1 MTVYTE
7 GRPEVGSEVHTDD
20 IYIEKPSYVS
30 GVTEGVISDC
40 VVSYSV
46 DGKVF
51 TDVDTVLTDDN
62 NVIANIPRYMYL
74 KFSQDVA
81 ITEE

>member
-1 MTVYTE
+1 MVTRNIKKDTATQVNANLIGVKVLPGE
-7 GRPEVGSEVHTDD
+7 G
-20 IYIEKPSYVS
+20 
-30 GVTEGVISDC
+30 EGINC

>member
-1 MTVYTE
+1 MVTRNITKDTATQVNANLIGVKVLPGE
-7 GRPEVGSEVHTDD
+7 G
-20 IYIEKPSYVS
+20 
-30 GVTEGVISDC
+30 EGINC

-46 DGKVF
+46 DGD
-51 TDVDTVLTDDN
+51 TYTAVDPVLTDDN
-62 NVIANIPRYMYL
+62 NVIANIPKYVYL

>member
-1 MTVYTE
+1 MVTKYIPLDTPEQVNANLIGVKVLPGDGE
-7 GRPEVGSEVHTDD
+7 G
-20 IYIEKPSYVS
+20 IN
-30 GVTEGVISDC
+30 C

-51 TDVDTVLTDDN
+51 TDVDPVLTEDN
-62 NVIANIPRYMYL
+62 NVIANIPRYVYL
-74 KFSQDVA
+74 KFSQDVV

>member
-1 MTVYTE
+1 MVTK
-7 GRPEVGSEVHTDD
+7 
-20 IYIEKPSYVS
+20 YIPKDTATQVNSNLI
-30 GVTEGVISDC
+30 GVKVLPGDGESANCT
-40 VVSYSV
+40 VSYSV

-62 NVIANIPRYMYL
+62 NVIANIPRYVYL
-74 KFSQDVA
+74 KFSQDVV

>member
-1 MTVYTE
+1 MVTRNITKDTATQVNANLIGVKVLPGE
-7 GRPEVGSEVHTDD
+7 G
-20 IYIEKPSYVS
+20 
-30 GVTEGVISDC
+30 EGVNC

-51 TDVDTVLTDDN
+51 TNVDPVLTEDN
-62 NVIANIPRYMYL
+62 NVISNIPRYMYL
-74 KFSQDVA
+74 KFSQDVV